1 MEEWGRE
8 VKGAEAIVKNPSV
21 VRSLSIA
28 RTRCGRDEFYTLRRS
43 YHLTPFHSRGIS
55 MAVCNSMVCVGHEAD
70 RSRDPRGHNETRS
83 TLTENGTELTMSTNL
98 QLSLRQLAPI
108 ECRRRPF
115 RPPRETGPTF
125 PSSPLLASFLFP
137 RAHGLG
143 SSRRWKPSR
152 HVHAIA
158 ASELHGC
165 RMNFH

>member
-1 MEEWGRE
+1 M
-8 VKGAEAIVKNPSV
+8 KNPSV

-28 RTRCGRDEFYTLRRS
+28 KTRCGRDEFYTLRRS
-43 YHLTPFHSRGIS
+43 YHLTPFHSQWYFNGG
-55 MAVCNSMVCVGHEAD
+55 NSMVCVEHEAD

-115 RPPRETGPTF
+115 RPPRGTGPTF
-125 PSSPLLASFLFP
+125 PSPPLLASFLFP

-143 SSRRWKPSR
+143 SSRRTDGNL
-152 HVHAIA
+152 HATCTRLPQVNCTA
-158 ASELHGC
+158 VG
-165 RMNFH
+165 